1 MSIRKKLILSYAA
14 MIAVPLLLF
23 GLTIAL
29 LGNLFIKDAMPG
41 AGSEGEPSSH
51 SFPFASIRELFMG
64 RTELSS
70 GLRFVAEHDSQLLSD
85 PAFLSATD
93 AELRQVEAGIIIVH
107 NDQMTYASPGLS
119 ADTDTILAEVQ
130 GGGERQK
137 ANHPGPPSGNEW
149 EVINYSGPDG
159 STGKLIMVTDME
171 PVADFFK
178 RLFPLI
184 LLTLLV
190 ALAVTNG
197 VLTYLVSR
205 SIIRPL
211 YALKEAAGHIREGD
225 LDHAIQLKRQDEIGQ
240 LGAAFEEMRVRL
252 QASLGAQ
259 LELEQGRKE
268 LLANISHDLKTPI
281 TAIQGC
287 TECLRDGIADTEEKR
302 QKYVQMIFGKTTE
315 MNRMIEELQLYSTL
329 DTGQLPF
336 HWETVHLTA
345 YMIQLVNE
353 LQPDPRFSG
362 TEVTFTAD
370 SNAESAFIRADRQKL
385 YRALL
390 NLANNSLQHMKDDP
404 KKLQFLLNKEPDGM
418 YLLQIRDNGE
428 GIPQGA
434 LPRVFDRFFR
444 AESSRSPGKGN
455 SGLGL
460 AIVKQIIEAHGGTV
474 AAVSSPG
481 EGTTIQLRFP
491 AVRQDKPEPENGG
504 PI

>member
-1 MSIRKKLILSYAA
+1 MSIRKKLILSYTA
-14 MIAVPLLLF
+14 MVAVPVILF

-29 LGNLFIKDAMPG
+29 LGNLLIKDALPG
-41 AGSEGEPSSH
+41 AGSGGEASSH

-70 GLRFVAEHDSQLLSD
+70 GLRFVAEHDPKLLSD
-85 PAFLSATD
+85 PAFLASTED
-93 AELRQVEAGIIIVH
+93 ELQQVEAGMIVIH
-107 NDQMTYASPGLS
+107 NNQMTYASPGLS
-119 ADTDTILAEVQ
+119 ADTILAEVQ
-130 GGGERQK
+130 GGGTRQK
-137 ANHPGPPSGNEW
+137 ANHPGPPSGDEW
-149 EVINYSGPDG
+149 ETIDYSSPDG
-159 STGKLIMVTDME
+159 STGKLVIVTDLE
-171 PVADFFK
+171 PVAGFFK
-178 RLFPLI
+178 RLFPTI
-184 LLTLLV
+184 LLTLLA

-211 YALKEAAGHIREGD
+211 YALKEAAGYIREGD
-225 LDHAIQLKRQDEIGQ
+225 LDHAIHLRRQDEIGQ
-240 LGAAFEEMRVRL
+240 LGAALEEMRVRL
-252 QASLGAQ
+252 QGSLSAQ

-302 QKYVQMIFGKTTE
+302 QKYVQMIAGKTSE

-329 DTGQLPF
+329 DTGKLPF
-336 HWETVHLTA
+336 HWETVNLTA

-353 LQPDPRFSG
+353 LQPDPRFNG
-362 TEVTFTAD
+362 TEITFANSLSIETAL
-370 SNAESAFIRADRQKL
+370 IRADRQKL
-385 YRALL
+385 HRVLM
-390 NLANNSLQHMKDDP
+390 NLADNSLQHMKSDP
-404 KKLQFLLNKEPDGM
+404 KRLQFLLDQEPDGV

-428 GIPQGA
+428 GIPAEA

-460 AIVKQIIEAHGGTV
+460 AIVKQIIEAHDGTV
-474 AAVSSPG
+474 TAASRPG

-491 AVRQDKPEPENGG
+491 AVRQDKPDDEDGG
-504 PI
+504 QG